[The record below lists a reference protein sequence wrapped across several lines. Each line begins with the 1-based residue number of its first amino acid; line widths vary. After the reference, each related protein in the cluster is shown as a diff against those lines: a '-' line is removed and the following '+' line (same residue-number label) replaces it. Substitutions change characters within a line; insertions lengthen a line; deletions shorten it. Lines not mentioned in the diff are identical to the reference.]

1 MKKEILILVIVSLLV
16 LPLASAGIFDW
27 ITGKAAQTQGV
38 NITVGNTG
46 PQLTNVSA
54 IANVGLNKYGL
65 SDGKKTVFFSF
76 IAYDHDSYNG
86 YVDLD
91 DATAYA
97 NFTKASEGL
106 RENTSCSAI
115 ENIDDN
121 SRNYSCSIDMYY
133 FDAAGSWTVTA
144 YIKDKSAAPAIN
156 DTTTFTVNSLDA
168 MDLSPAALTFPTLI
182 PGATNQEAT
191 NDPTV
196 LNNSGNQNFAV
207 IEINATRLTGESD
220 NSIKISADLF
230 KVNSTHGAADACSA
244 DAMSNST
251 YVTITGAVLN
261 KGNLTAG
268 NAKEQLYYCLT
279 SAPAYLTKQ
288 AYSTGAEGAWSV
300 NVRTV

>member
-1 MKKEILILVIVSLLV
+1 MKKEILILIIASLIV

-46 PQLTNVSA
+46 PQITNVSA
-54 IANVGLNKYGL
+54 IANVNLNKYGL
-65 SDGKKTVFFSF
+65 NDGKKTVSFSF
-76 IAYDHDSYNG
+76 IAYDHDSYTG

-97 NFTKASEGL
+97 NFTKVSEGL
-106 RENTSCSAI
+106 REASCSAVG
-115 ENIDDN
+115 NIDTN
-121 SRNYSCSIDMYY
+121 SRNYTCSIDMYY
-133 FDAAGSWTVTA
+133 FDATGSWAVTA
-144 YIKDKSAAPAIN
+144 YIRDKSAVAAIN

-196 LNNSGNQNFAV
+196 LNNSGNQNFTI
-207 IEINATRLTGESD
+207 IEINATILTGESD
-220 NSIKISADLF
+220 NSIKIGADLF
-230 KVNSTHGAADACSA
+230 KVNSTHGVADACSA

-251 YVTITGAVLN
+251 YVTITGASLIR
-261 KGNLTAG
+261 GNLTAG
-268 NAKEQLYYCLT
+268 NGKEQLYYCLT
-279 SAPAYLTKQ
+279 SAPAILTKQ
-288 AYSTGAEGAWSV
+288 SYSTAAEGAWSV
-300 NVRTV
+300 NVR